1 MSYNS
6 VATCSFC
13 ADLAYRVEDDVQNLL
28 AEQESPQMSTPHMEM
43 EICSWCA
50 DPGKE
55 GDTKLACDNCPRVFC
70 DICVLKSLGGDELAH
85 EKLKALCQ
93 DDGPWKCLYCKPTT
107 ILQEMEAF
115 LVERNDD
122 GMDMS
127 DASGSTKDSE
137 ALQQLIDQYM
147 YYQQECENIN
157 FMLESTGIKKQEEC
171 FRAEHPNETDE
182 EIKERMSTWHSKL
195 TDDSFRYQDMIGILQ
210 DQLGKFLFKSHS
222 IEYSLQLNSN
232 PMLSRR

>member
-1 MSYNS
+1 M
-6 VATCSFC
+6 
-13 ADLAYRVEDDVQNLL
+13 EDDVQNLL
-28 AEQESPQMSTPHMEM
+28 AEQESLQMSSPRIEM
-43 EICSWCA
+43 ELCSWCA

-70 DICVLKSLGGDELAH
+70 DICVLKALGGDELAC
-85 EKLKALCQ
+85 EKLKSLCQ
-93 DDGPWKCLYCKPTT
+93 DDGPWKCLYCKSTT
-107 ILQEMEAF
+107 TLQAMEAF

-127 DASGSTKDSE
+127 DASGSTKDSA

-147 YYQQECENIN
+147 YYQQESENIN
-157 FMLESTGIKKQEEC
+157 FMLESTGIKKQEES
-171 FRAEHPNETDE
+171 FRAEYPNETDE
-182 EIKERMSTWHSKL
+182 EIKERMSMWHSKL

-222 IEYSLQLNSN
+222 IGNSIATQFYLN
-232 PMLSRR
+232 LSRR